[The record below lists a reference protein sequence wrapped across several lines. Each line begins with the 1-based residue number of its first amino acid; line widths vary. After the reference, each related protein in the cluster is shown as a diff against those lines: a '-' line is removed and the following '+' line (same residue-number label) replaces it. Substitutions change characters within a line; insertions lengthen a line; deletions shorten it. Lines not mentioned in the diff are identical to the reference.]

1 MQNPIFKKDKYSR
14 ARGGSSKLLSIICSS
29 CNNQMCTYQKDG
41 PGGLLRMY
49 LDRFVSPIDL
59 IKQFQSTQTKKDIH
73 GLQCPHCN
81 SLVAVPM
88 VYKKENRLAF
98 RLIPNKIKSKELI
111 INKKNE
117 D

>member
-1 MQNPIFKKDKYSR
+1 MKKSIFKKDKFSH

-29 CNNQMCTYQKDG
+29 CNNQMFTYQKDG

-49 LDRFVSPIDL
+49 LDRFVSPVDL
-59 IKQFQSTQTKKDIH
+59 VKQFQNTQTKKDIH

-111 INKKNE
+111 INDKNAN
-117 D
+117 